1 MTARKTNLQD
11 PIYHDDDAARA
22 HLESLLWPHG
32 PVCPHCSVIDNA
44 TAMKGATTRAGLYK
58 CKTKECRKP
67 FTVTLGTVMERS
79 HIALHK
85 WVLAAHFMAASK
97 KGMSALQLQ
106 RMMGLASYESA
117 WFLFHRL
124 REATKDYAPTAL
136 GGEGK
141 FVEADTTYIGGKEK
155 NKHASK
161 RNPKNIGGMG
171 KQAVHT
177 LVERDGRARSFHVA
191 NVTGKT
197 LRPIIAQHVS
207 RKSALMTDT
216 DGSYFHIAREFARF
230 EMVNHSKGEYVRLLL
245 GAEKGRLRDVP
256 PRLRGPPSPLPV
268 RVRLPVFDPRR
279 AGDHRR
285 GARRGAAARRPRQA
299 PDVSTACDGLR
310 RSSRRRDAFRRSADV
325 TSNRASPGN
334 GIAPKE
340 DPPGVDAPGGL
351 SIADH
356 AATSQE
362 SLRI

>member
-230 EMVNHSKGEYVRLLL
+230 EMVNHSKGEYVRGDAHSNTVEGFFSVLKRGVYGTFHHVSEAHLHRYLSEFDFRYSTRAAL
-245 GAEKGRLRDVP
+245 GITDVERAEEL
-256 PRLRGPPSPLPV
+256 LRGAQGK
-268 RVRLPVFDPRR
+268 RLMY
-279 AGDHRR
+279 
-285 GARRGAAARRPRQA
+285 RQPA
-299 PDVSTACDGLR
+299 TA
-310 RSSRRRDAFRRSADV
+310 
-325 TSNRASPGN
+325 
-334 GIAPKE
+334 
-340 DPPGVDAPGGL
+340 
-351 SIADH
+351 
-356 AATSQE
+356 
-362 SLRI
+362 